1 MVRHCWHR
9 CHAEIINVSDRP
21 ITCMNDSS
29 SRRQY
34 APATQRNRK
43 PILEVLLQVLPSTG
57 TVLEVSSG
65 TGEHAVYFAPHLH
78 PRNWIP
84 SDPNPLARESIA
96 AWRESCPTDNLYP
109 PLALDASDPVWVV
122 ERDELPE
129 SLHDIDFQRDPIVAI
144 ANINMIHIAPWSA
157 CLGLMAGARRILP
170 PGGILYLYG
179 PFKQAGRH
187 TAPSNADFDESLQAQ
202 NPEWGVRDLDD
213 VVAVARS
220 ENLSLLRTY
229 TMPANNLSVI
239 FQA

>member
-1 MVRHCWHR
+1 
-9 CHAEIINVSDRP
+9 
-21 ITCMNDSS
+21 MNDSS
-29 SRRQY
+29 TRRQY
-34 APATQRNRK
+34 APATQRNRES
-43 PILEVLLQVLPSTG
+43 ILEVLLQVLPSTG

-65 TGEHAVYFAPHLH
+65 TGEHAVFFAPRLH

-84 SDPNPLARESIA
+84 SDPNPLARDSIA

-129 SLHDIDFQRDPIVAI
+129 SLHGIDFRRDPIVAI

-179 PFKQAGRH
+179 PFKQVGKH
-187 TAPSNADFDESLQAQ
+187 TAPSNAAFDESLQMQ

-213 VVAVARS
+213 VVAVART
-220 ENLSLLRTY
+220 ENLTLVKTY
-229 TMPANNLSVI
+229 AMPANNLSVI